1 MRVSSKTIEKTS
13 TNLLYLINACTS
25 QMSFMAQSHRQ
36 TEKKGRADGFLADW
50 ICLVIYVS
58 KKKEGYLS
66 ISVIKTD
73 PIRGSDLRL
82 SDKRLYRIL
91 FDETKRL

>member
-13 TNLLYLINACTS
+13 INLLYLTSACTS

-58 KKKEGYLS
+58 KKK
-66 ISVIKTD
+66 
-73 PIRGSDLRL
+73 RRL
-82 SDKRLYRIL
+82 FINKCDK
-91 FDETKRL
+91 D

>member
-13 TNLLYLINACTS
+13 INLLYLTNACTS

-73 PIRGSDLRL
+73 PIRGSVR
-82 SDKRLYRIL
+82 
-91 FDETKRL
+91 